1 MTFGCI
7 INVKDYMFIS
17 STMHIYI
24 YIHVHTY
31 VTNLHLSRI
40 KKKNIDHLIR
50 K

>member
-7 INVKDYMFIS
+7 INVKDYMIIS

-24 YIHVHTY
+24 HLHTY

-40 KKKNIDHLIR
+40 KKNSDHLIR